1 MWPAE
6 GGVGAHRCERTHAS
20 CLPYLTCARVLCLAK
35 GAGATFLRSA
45 YVLGLVATGNF
56 AWYNR
61 KVCALPCALSLSCLL
76 AFSCL
81 CEGLHASVSSAGGGS
96 GCVWGAAQRLEPHF
110 LGLLSLLQCFVLI
123 LCACAHS
130 ARRAELQRQH
140 VHARRDGRL
149 SSEVCGKDDWV
160 WYRQLP
166 CSCVVCVCMCRLLVC
181 LPRVAQPYAC
191 VRQCASMCSAHF
203 KRWQTLE
210 YSTQFSVNY

>member
-81 CEGLHASVSSAGGGS
+81 CEGLHASVSSASRGS
-96 GCVWGAAQRLEPHF
+96 RCVGGAAQWLEPHSSRF
-110 LGLLSLLQCFVLI
+110 AESSPVLCSDSLCVRPLS
-123 LCACAHS
+123 A
-130 ARRAELQRQH
+130 ARRAAEAAC
-140 VHARRDGRL
+140 ARA
-149 SSEVCGKDDWV
+149 
-160 WYRQLP
+160 P
-166 CSCVVCVCMCRLLVC
+166 
-181 LPRVAQPYAC
+181 
-191 VRQCASMCSAHF
+191 
-203 KRWQTLE
+203 
-210 YSTQFSVNY
+210 